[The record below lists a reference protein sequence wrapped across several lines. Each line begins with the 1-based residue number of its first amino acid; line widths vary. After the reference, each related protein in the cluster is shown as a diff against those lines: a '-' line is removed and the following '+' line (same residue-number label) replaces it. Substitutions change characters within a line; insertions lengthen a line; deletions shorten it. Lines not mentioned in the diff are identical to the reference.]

1 MERWKINLVVL
12 WFGQFMVMSGMTMI
26 VPFLPLYLQQD
37 LGMTD
42 PHQVSTWAGIIFAGN
57 FVTAFIFQPIWGGIA
72 DRYGR
77 KMMLLRSGF
86 GMAIVMVLMGFATSA
101 WQLLGLR
108 LLNGVISGYMPAAVA
123 LMSTNTPKQKMG
135 FALGTLQ
142 SGAVAGSILGPF
154 IGGLL
159 ADAVGFRSIFYITGS
174 LLILGTVLSW
184 IFVKEKFDAAE
195 AAKKPKISIMKA
207 WANLQHIK
215 QLPALYAVTLMIQF
229 AMQSSLPLMPLFVAE
244 LLNGRT
250 ENLAFLAGF
259 VSSITGFS
267 NMIASPLIG
276 KWSDRIGSEKILFIC
291 LIGTGLSFIPQALV
305 TSVWQLFIARFFL
318 GIFLGGLLPT
328 VNTLIRKYTP
338 SGMESR
344 SYSFNSSFLSLGNM
358 IGPIFGGFISG
369 YIGGIRG
376 VFYFTT
382 IMLLVNALWAYF
394 TLVRSKSASLHSGDR

>member
-1 MERWKINLVVL
+1 MEHWKINLGVL

-42 PHQVSTWAGIIFAGN
+42 PHQISTWAGIIFAGN
-57 FVTAFIFQPIWGGIA
+57 FVTAFVFQPIWGGVA

-86 GMAIVMVLMGFATSA
+86 GMAIVIVLMGFATSA

-108 LLNGVISGYMPAAVA
+108 MLNGVISGYVPAAVA
-123 LMSTNTPKQKMG
+123 LMSTNTPKEKMG

-159 ADAVGFRSIFYITGS
+159 ADAVGYRSIFYITGS
-174 LLILGTVLSW
+174 LLTLGTILSW
-184 IFVKEKFDAAE
+184 IFVKEKFNASE
-195 AAKKPKISIMKA
+195 AAKKPKVSIFKA
-207 WANLQHIK
+207 WKNLQHIK
-215 QLPALYAVTLMIQF
+215 QLPALYTVTLMIQV
-229 AMQSSLPLMPLFVAE
+229 AMVSSLPLMPLFVAE

-250 ENLAFLAGF
+250 ENLAFFAGF

-267 NMIASPLIG
+267 NMIASPLLG
-276 KWSDRIGSEKILFIC
+276 KWSDRVGSEKILFFC
-291 LIGTGLSFIPQALV
+291 LIGAGVAFIPQALV
-305 TSVWQLFIARFFL
+305 SSVWQLFIARFFL

-338 SGMESR
+338 AGMESR
-344 SYSFNSSFLSLGNM
+344 SFSFNSSFLSFGNM
-358 IGPIFGGFISG
+358 IGPVFGGFISG

-376 VFYFTT
+376 IFFFTT
-382 IMLLVNALWAYF
+382 AMLLLNAVWAYF
-394 TLVRSKSASLHSGDR
+394 TLIRAKSASLHSSDR